1 MKAENVDAP
10 IVAVTV
16 YADRARVTRHGT
28 IPLAAGE
35 HRLRI
40 GPLPLGLRRDSLR
53 VGGRG
58 PATVLGVDLVTRHQ
72 PRSTD
77 EQAQELEQRR
87 RELTEELAA
96 LDGAD
101 AVEAQRTEFLTL
113 LSQRAGG
120 TYARAL
126 ASGDA
131 APADVAAFADSV
143 AGQLTAGHERQRE
156 LGRRR
161 TDVSESLAAV
171 DRHLADVRAKRA
183 PDRLFAEV
191 TVLVTDEATTA
202 GSATD
207 EAPAAGPATDEAT
220 ARTSAAPAPATTV
233 VDLELELTY
242 VVDGARWQ
250 PSYDLRLVDEVV
262 TLTWFGLV
270 SQETGEDWPE
280 CRLELSTAR
289 PSVTATVP
297 ELSPWYLDRVRPL
310 PPSMPMSAP
319 AGGALPKPAPPAGA
333 FGTAEAA
340 RAGTPRSAPVRQ
352 SVAEVEQGIAA
363 ATYRPARPVA
373 VPADGTAHRATV
385 AVMDLPATLDHVTA
399 PVREPVAHLR
409 ATVRNTSTHTLLP
422 GPAAIFHGADFVGST
437 RLRAWAPGEETELAL
452 GLDDRVRVE
461 RKLTRRSDT
470 RATLGSTRRRDVEYA
485 ITVANHTPRVA
496 TVTVRDQLPVSRD
509 EGVVVRETR
518 LDPAPDERTELGE
531 LTWRLRLAPG
541 GTGEVALAFRV
552 ELAKGVDLVGWRD

>member
-1 MKAENVDAP
+1 MVRGGTTLAAVNAENVDAP

-16 YADRARVTRHGT
+16 YADRARVTRCGT
-28 IPLAAGE
+28 VPLVAGE

-58 PATVLGVDLVTRHQ
+58 PATVLGVDLVTSRQ
-72 PRSTD
+72 PHSTD
-77 EQAQELEQRR
+77 EQARELEQRR
-87 RELTEELAA
+87 RALADELAT
-96 LDGAD
+96 LDDAD
-101 AVEAQRTEFLTL
+101 AVEAQRAEFLTL
-113 LSQRAGG
+113 LAQRAGG

-126 ASGDA
+126 AAGDA

-143 AGQLTAGHERQRE
+143 AGQLAAGHDRKRE
-156 LGRRR
+156 LARRR
-161 TDVSESLAAV
+161 TDLTESLAAV
-171 DRHLADVRAKRA
+171 DRQLQAVRGKRA

-191 TVLVTDEATTA
+191 TVLVTAEAATPAPTA
-202 GSATD
+202 EAATPAPTAD
-207 EAPAAGPATDEAT
+207 PAATAPAVE
-220 ARTSAAPAPATTV
+220 
-233 VDLELELTY
+233 LELELTY

-289 PSVTATVP
+289 PAVTATVP

-310 PPSMPMSAP
+310 PPPMPMPAPGGAVPMAAAP
-319 AGGALPKPAPPAGA
+319 AAYGAAAP
-333 FGTAEAA
+333 A
-340 RAGTPRSAPVRQ
+340 RARGARPVLVQ
-352 SVAEVEQGIAA
+352 ESVAEVEQGLAA

-385 AVMDLPATLDHVTA
+385 AVLDLPASLDHVTA

-470 RATLGSTRRRDVEYA
+470 RATLGSTRRRDVEYVV
-485 ITVANHTPRVA
+485 TVANHTPRVT
-496 TVTVRDQLPVSRD
+496 TVTVLDQLPVSRD
-509 EGVVVRETR
+509 EGVVVRESR
-518 LDPAPDERTELGE
+518 LDPTPDERTELGE

-541 GTGEVALAFRV
+541 GTGEVALGFRV
-552 ELAKGVDLVGWRD
+552 EMAKGVDLAGWRD

>member
-28 IPLAAGE
+28 VPLAAGE

-77 EQAQELEQRR
+77 EQAQDLERRR

-96 LDGAD
+96 LDDAD
-101 AVEAQRTEFLTL
+101 TVEAQRTEFLTL

-143 AGQLTAGHERQRE
+143 AGQLAAGHERQRE
-156 LGRRR
+156 LVRRR

-171 DRHLADVRAKRA
+171 DRHLSDVRAKRA

-202 GSATD
+202 G
-207 EAPAAGPATDEAT
+207 PATDGAAARGSAT
-220 ARTSAAPAPATTV
+220 PAPATTV

-310 PPSMPMSAP
+310 PPPMPMSAP
-319 AGGALPKPAPPAGA
+319 AGGALPKPVPPAGA
-333 FGTAEAA
+333 FGTAGTA
-340 RAGTPRSAPVRQ
+340 RSSAPRSAPVRQ

-437 RLRAWAPGEETELAL
+437 RLRAWAPG
-452 GLDDRVRVE
+452 
-461 RKLTRRSDT
+461 RRPSWRSAWT
-470 RATLGSTRRRDVEYA
+470 TGCGWSGS
-485 ITVANHTPRVA
+485 
-496 TVTVRDQLPVSRD
+496 
-509 EGVVVRETR
+509 
-518 LDPAPDERTELGE
+518 
-531 LTWRLRLAPG
+531 
-541 GTGEVALAFRV
+541 
-552 ELAKGVDLVGWRD
+552 

>member
-1 MKAENVDAP
+1 MRDRTTLAPMKAENVDAP

-28 IPLAAGE
+28 VPLAAGE

-77 EQAQELEQRR
+77 EQAQDLERRR

-96 LDGAD
+96 LDDAD
-101 AVEAQRTEFLTL
+101 TVEAQRTEFLTL

-143 AGQLTAGHERQRE
+143 AGQLAAGHERQRE
-156 LGRRR
+156 LVRRR

-191 TVLVTDEATTA
+191 TVLVTDEATTV
-202 GSATD
+202 
-207 EAPAAGPATDEAT
+207 GPATDGAAARGSAT
-220 ARTSAAPAPATTV
+220 PAPATTV

-310 PPSMPMSAP
+310 PPPMPMSAP
-319 AGGALPKPAPPAGA
+319 AGGALPKPVPPAGS
-333 FGTAEAA
+333 FGTAEVA
-340 RAGTPRSAPVRQ
+340 RAGAPRSAPVRQ

-470 RATLGSTRRRDVEYA
+470 RATLGSTRRRDVEYVV
-485 ITVANHTPRVA
+485 TVANHTPRVA

-518 LDPAPDERTELGE
+518 LDPTPDERTELGE

>member
-1 MKAENVDAP
+1 MKAENIDAP

-16 YADRARVTRHGT
+16 YADRARVTRRGT
-28 IPLAAGE
+28 VPLAAGE

-72 PRSTD
+72 ARSTD
-77 EQAQELEQRR
+77 EQAQDLEQRR
-87 RELTEELAA
+87 RALTDELAA

-101 AVEAQRTEFLTL
+101 AVEAQRAEFLTL

-143 AGQLTAGHERQRE
+143 AGQLAAGHERQRE
-156 LGRRR
+156 LARRR

-171 DRHLADVRAKRA
+171 DRHLKEVRAKRA

-191 TVLVTDEATTA
+191 TVLVTDEAPDDGATTPA
-202 GSATD
+202 TPTAPGSS
-207 EAPAAGPATDEAT
+207 APTASGPAVA
-220 ARTSAAPAPATTV
+220 
-233 VDLELELTY
+233 DLELELTY

-289 PSVTATVP
+289 PAVTATVP

-310 PPSMPMSAP
+310 PPPMPMSAP
-319 AGGALPKPAPPAGA
+319 AGGALPKPAPAARSFGAAESGRAGA
-333 FGTAEAA
+333 PA
-340 RAGTPRSAPVRQ
+340 PAPVRQ

-363 ATYRPARPVA
+363 ATYRPARSVA
-373 VPADGTAHRATV
+373 VPADGSAHRATV
-385 AVMDLPATLDHVTA
+385 AVLDLPAALDHVTA

-452 GLDDRVRVE
+452 GVDDRVRVE
-461 RKLTRRSDT
+461 RTLTRRSDT

-485 ITVANHTPRVA
+485 VTVANHTPRVA

-541 GTGEVALAFRV
+541 GTGEVSLGFRV
-552 ELAKGVDLVGWRD
+552 ELAKGVDLAGWRD

>member
-10 IVAVTV
+10 IAAVTV
-16 YADRARVTRHGT
+16 YADRARVTRRGT
-28 IPLAAGE
+28 VPLAAGE

-72 PRSTD
+72 SRSTD
-77 EQAQELEQRR
+77 EQAVELEQRR
-87 RELTEELAA
+87 RALTDELAA

-101 AVEAQRTEFLTL
+101 AVEAQRAEFLTL

-131 APADVAAFADSV
+131 APADAVAFADQV
-143 AGQLTAGHERQRE
+143 AGQLTAGHERKRE
-156 LGRRR
+156 LARRR
-161 TDVSESLAAV
+161 TDLSESLAAV
-171 DRHLADVRAKRA
+171 DRQLQEVRAKRA

-191 TVLVTDEATTA
+191 TVQVTAETTAEATPAAA
-202 GSATD
+202 GS
-207 EAPAAGPATDEAT
+207 T
-220 ARTSAAPAPATTV
+220 ADSAA
-233 VDLELELTY
+233 DLELELTY

-289 PSVTATVP
+289 PAVTATVP

-310 PPSMPMSAP
+310 PPPPMPMAAMP
-319 AGGALPKPAPPAGA
+319 GGGLPKPTPPPGA
-333 FGTAEAA
+333 FGAAESA
-340 RAGTPRSAPVRQ
+340 RAGTARSAPVRQ
-352 SVAEVEQGIAA
+352 SVAEVEQGLAA

-385 AVMDLPATLDHVTA
+385 AVLDLPATLDHVTA
-399 PVREPVAHLR
+399 PVREPTAYLR

-452 GLDDRVRVE
+452 GVDDRVRVE

-470 RATLGSTRRRDVEYA
+470 RATLGSTRRRDVEYVV
-485 ITVANHTPRVA
+485 TVANHTPRLA

-509 EGVVVRETR
+509 EGVVVREAR
-518 LDPAPDERTELGE
+518 LDPTPDERTELGE

-541 GTGEVALAFRV
+541 GTGEVTLGFRV
-552 ELAKGVDLVGWRD
+552 EVAKGVDLAGWRD

>member
-1 MKAENVDAP
+1 MRGGTTLAPVNAENVDAP
-10 IVAVTV
+10 IVGVTV
-16 YADRARVTRHGT
+16 YADRARVTRRATATLG
-28 IPLAAGE
+28 PGE

-58 PATVLGVDLVTRHQ
+58 PATVLGVDLATWHQ

-77 EQAQELEQRR
+77 ERTRELEERR
-87 RELTEELAA
+87 RVLAEDLA
-96 LDGAD
+96 TVDGAD
-101 AVEAQRTEFLTL
+101 AVETQRTEFLSL

-126 ASGDA
+126 AAGDA
-131 APADVAAFADSV
+131 APADVVAFADSV
-143 AGQLTAGHERQRE
+143 AGQVGASLDRQRE
-156 LGRRR
+156 LSRRR
-161 TDVSESLAAV
+161 ADVTASIAAV
-171 DRHLADVRAKRA
+171 DRQLQELGGRRD
-183 PDRLFAEV
+183 PDRLFVEV
-191 TVLVTDEATTA
+191 TVAVTPE
-202 GSATD
+202 
-207 EAPAAGPATDEAT
+207 
-220 ARTSAAPAPATTV
+220 TSAAPETDAPRGTDAAE
-233 VDLELELTY
+233 LELELTY

-250 PSYDLRLVDEVV
+250 PSYDLRLVGEVV

-280 CRLELSTAR
+280 CRLQLSTAR
-289 PSVTATVP
+289 PAVAAAVP

-310 PPSMPMSAP
+310 PPPPMPMMAAAMP
-319 AGGALPKPAPPAGA
+319 EGARPKPAPPGA
-333 FGTAEAA
+333 VGGGAERS
-340 RAGTPRSAPVRQ
+340 RASAPRPAAPVRQ

-385 AVMDLPATLDHVTA
+385 AVLELPARLDHVTA

-422 GPAAIFHGADFVGST
+422 GPAAIFHGPDFVGST

-470 RATLGSTRRRDVEYA
+470 RATLGSTRRREVEY
-485 ITVANHTPRVA
+485 TVSVANHTPNVA
-496 TVTVRDQLPVSRD
+496 AVTVLDQLPVSRD

-518 LDPAPDERTELGE
+518 LDPAPAERTELGE

-541 GTGEVALAFRV
+541 ATGEVVLGFRV
-552 ELAKGVDLVGWRD
+552 DVAKGVDLAGWRD

>member
-1 MKAENVDAP
+1 MNAENVDAP

-16 YADRARVTRHGT
+16 YADRARVTRCGT
-28 IPLAAGE
+28 VPLVAGE

-58 PATVLGVDLVTRHQ
+58 PATVLGVDLVTSRQ
-72 PRSTD
+72 PHSTD
-77 EQAQELEQRR
+77 EQARELEQRR
-87 RELTEELAA
+87 RALADELAT
-96 LDGAD
+96 LDDAD
-101 AVEAQRTEFLTL
+101 AVEAQRAEFLTL
-113 LSQRAGG
+113 LAQRAGG

-126 ASGDA
+126 AAGDA

-143 AGQLTAGHERQRE
+143 AGQLAAGHDRKRE
-156 LGRRR
+156 LARRR
-161 TDVSESLAAV
+161 TDLTESLAAV
-171 DRHLADVRAKRA
+171 DRQLQAVRGKRA

-191 TVLVTDEATTA
+191 TVLVTAEAATPAPTA
-202 GSATD
+202 EAATPAPTAD
-207 EAPAAGPATDEAT
+207 PAATAPAVE
-220 ARTSAAPAPATTV
+220 
-233 VDLELELTY
+233 LELELTY

-289 PSVTATVP
+289 PAVTATVP

-310 PPSMPMSAP
+310 PPPMPMPAPGGAVPMAAAP
-319 AGGALPKPAPPAGA
+319 AAYGAAAP
-333 FGTAEAA
+333 A
-340 RAGTPRSAPVRQ
+340 RARGARPVLVQ
-352 SVAEVEQGIAA
+352 ESVAEVEQGLAA

-385 AVMDLPATLDHVTA
+385 AVLDLPASLDHVTA

-470 RATLGSTRRRDVEYA
+470 RATLGSTRRRDVEYVV
-485 ITVANHTPRVA
+485 TVANHTPRVT
-496 TVTVRDQLPVSRD
+496 TVTVLDQLPVSRD
-509 EGVVVRETR
+509 EGVVVRESR
-518 LDPAPDERTELGE
+518 LDPTPDERTELGE

-541 GTGEVALAFRV
+541 GTGEVALGFRV
-552 ELAKGVDLVGWRD
+552 EMAKGVDLAGWRD